1 MDRTKRTKASMAKEE
16 LDKKIQAELAFRTA
30 TSHTNPVQFNR
41 TGPGPQDPAA
51 QALKPPK
58 LKAGSSPAHL
68 RTWLTMFTAYREA
81 AMLNS
86 CPKNVAFGYAMT
98 LLDDVLINDIHSDK
112 QGKEETYG
120 LNDIIAALQKSFLLS
135 HPMSARRIAIA
146 KHKRRPNEVMTDYLV
161 RLCQDR
167 TTADSDASTPGEL
180 LLMDLIKGADH
191 PKMVAQLH
199 KIAVP
204 TAESIKNC
212 VIEFVSREQAAKGD
226 GATDEVVF
234 LAQVSPTARSGS
246 FNRRD
251 DHTDARNNSQ
261 SRSNAR
267 SRSRSISTSNRNM
280 RCYRC
285 NSSSHI

>member
-1 MDRTKRTKASMAKEE
+1 M
-16 LDKKIQAELAFRTA
+16 
-30 TSHTNPVQFNR
+30 
-41 TGPGPQDPAA
+41 
-51 QALKPPK
+51 
-58 LKAGSSPAHL
+58 
-68 RTWLTMFTAYREA
+68 
-81 AMLNS
+81 
-86 CPKNVAFGYAMT
+86 
-98 LLDDVLINDIHSDK
+98 
-112 QGKEETYG
+112 
-120 LNDIIAALQKSFLLS
+120 
-135 HPMSARRIAIA
+135 
-146 KHKRRPNEVMTDYLV
+146 MTDYLV

-167 TTADSDASTPGEL
+167 TTADSNASTPGEL

-199 KIAVP
+199 KIAIP

-246 FNRRD
+246 FNGRD
-251 DHTDARNNSQ
+251 DHTGARNNSQ

-285 NSSSHI
+285 NSSSHIQRDCNTDRKTAECSFCKSTGSHMTAACNKKKADETRRKNNRTTASSSSSSNKRQESKSKSHSEVNKGQDTDTDK